1 MRPDNRACNALR
13 PVSITRN
20 YTRYAEGAVLVTF
33 GNTKV
38 LCTASVDEAVPSWL
52 RGRDGGWI
60 TAEYAMLPRS
70 AQQRVNRDSV
80 RRGRA
85 LEISRL
91 IGRSLRAVT
100 NLHALGERQ
109 IIIDCDVLQ
118 ADGGTR
124 TAAIT
129 GAYVAL
135 SDAIAKL
142 SREGIVGGTVL
153 TSQCAAVSV
162 GIVNGQICL
171 DLCYEEDVDAEVD
184 FNVIMRADGGIV
196 EIQGTA
202 ERRAF
207 SRSQLDGML
216 DVAENGLKE
225 LFRIQR
231 EVLNGE

>member
-1 MRPDNRACNALR
+1 MRPDNRSCDALR
-13 PVSITRN
+13 PVLLTRN
-20 YTRYAEGAVLVTF
+20 YTCYAEGAVLVAF

-52 RGRDGGWI
+52 RGRGGGWI

-91 IGRSLRAVT
+91 VGRSLRAVT

-142 SREGIVGGTVL
+142 SREGIVAGPVL
-153 TSQCAAVSV
+153 TGQCAAVSV
-162 GIVNGQICL
+162 GIVNGQVCL

-184 FNVIMRADGGIV
+184 LNVIMRADGGIV
-196 EIQGTA
+196 EVQGTA

-207 SRSQLDGML
+207 SRSQLDEML